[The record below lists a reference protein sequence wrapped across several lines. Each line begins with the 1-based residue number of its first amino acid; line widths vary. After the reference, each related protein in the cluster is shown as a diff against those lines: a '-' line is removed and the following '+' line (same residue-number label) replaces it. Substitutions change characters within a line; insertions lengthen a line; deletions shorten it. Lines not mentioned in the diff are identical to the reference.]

1 MAGTHC
7 FRYHPADFDSA
18 ASGKEPGGERSGA
31 GKCRRHGRKGAWS
44 RFTCRVAAIGPS
56 SGAIVA
62 AEKARKQ
69 GGSEAQDCA
78 PRSPGNPDR
87 TTTAIRLLRQHDVEQ
102 HLVAADLRTWIGWR
116 ARRDSNSRPSDS
128 KSDAL
133 SS

>member
-18 ASGKEPGGERSGA
+18 ASCKEPGGERSGA
-31 GKCRRHGRKGAWS
+31 GKGRGHGRKGAWP

-62 AEKARKQ
+62 AEKAGKQ

-87 TTTAIRLLRQHDVEQ
+87 TTTAIRVLRQHHVEQ
-102 HLVAADLRTWIGWR
+102 HLVAAHLL
-116 ARRDSNSRPSDS
+116 ACERPET
-128 KSDAL
+128 
-133 SS
+133 